1 MIPISQGK
9 EELVPL
15 TENHYM
21 TVWLIVRFINNN
33 LKIRMMSRKIINLF
47 WLFILNSLNVQK
59 RRNLILFSIFFEPIS
74 DVFS

>member
-59 RRNLILFSIFFEPIS
+59 RRNLILFSIFFESIS

>member
-33 LKIRMMSRKIINLF
+33 LKIRMISRKIINLF

-59 RRNLILFSIFFEPIS
+59 RRNLILFSIFFELIS